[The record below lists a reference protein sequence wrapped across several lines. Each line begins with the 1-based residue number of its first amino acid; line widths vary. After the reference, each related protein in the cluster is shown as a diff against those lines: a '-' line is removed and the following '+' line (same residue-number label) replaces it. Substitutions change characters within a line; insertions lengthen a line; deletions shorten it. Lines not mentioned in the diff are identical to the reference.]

1 MHYYH
6 EDDLARFGEIGQH
19 RPDLFEKFMAWYTAC
34 QADGALTRREKA
46 LIGLAV
52 AHARPERVERPVD
65 ACRSP
70 APRRDRRRQGSA
82 GDAAGAAIDKRRE
95 LLRVGVRVAPVA
107 EKHGGCRTAA
117 ERLGLREVRDV
128 ERHLRLGWAWPAG
141 SLANP
146 GNCARKKKERDE
158 RDPCL
163 ELHVVVNRSVSRPP
177 R

>member
-1 MHYYH
+1 DRGG
-6 EDDLARFGEIGQH
+6 ERCLGNAAR
-19 RPDLFEKFMAWYTAC
+19 
-34 QADGALTRREKA
+34 
-46 LIGLAV
+46 LAV
-52 AHARPERVERPVD
+52 D
-65 ACRSP
+65 N
-70 APRRDRRRQGSA
+70 G
-82 GDAAGAAIDKRRE
+82 RE
-95 LLRVGVRVAPVA
+95 LLHAGVRVAPVA